1 MMTKKELGKLAMEI
15 LNTANTSGPDTED
28 GVITVDSNML
38 FHYYAMRHLIDEGKR
53 EKVGR

>member
-1 MMTKKELGKLAMEI
+1 MTKKELGKLAMEI